1 MDRGSSKHGAKRD
14 DELKKEVQG
23 LTRSGKPTRAQ
34 EWREAEPPA
43 AEEETGRPGPPRTRA
58 GPAGERPLP
67 GHRAPGPEARRASR
81 ETLKPRKPREAQP

>member
-23 LTRSGKPTRAQ
+23 LTRSGRPTRAQ

-43 AEEETGRPGPPRTRA
+43 AEEETG
-58 GPAGERPLP
+58 PAGT
-67 GHRAPGPEARRASR
+67 APDEGGAGR
-81 ETLKPRKPREAQP
+81 